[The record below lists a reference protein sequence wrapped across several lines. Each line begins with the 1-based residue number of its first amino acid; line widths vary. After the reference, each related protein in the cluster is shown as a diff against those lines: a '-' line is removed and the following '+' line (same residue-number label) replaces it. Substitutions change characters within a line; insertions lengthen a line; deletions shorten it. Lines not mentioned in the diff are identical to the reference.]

1 MALPPKSEMM
11 QHYAAGRLLKEIG
24 TNYACL
30 PDRDHDETVADMA
43 ELHNS
48 GRIDMLAL
56 LVGSDPTHLECTR
69 SWYPGGEFGEQAGN
83 GPEHSHCQRFY
94 CALLP
99 HLNAPTAQ
107 VLAAAHALRT
117 AAARNLG
124 TYSVDK
130 AFGDWCVAHGDQL
143 DEVIALVGGGTPF
156 TDAFMPTALATGISL
171 DEGRYLDQALTFME
185 ADGADVRL
193 AALRALGRS
202 APQTVAAV
210 DRILSALVSALNRN
224 ADDRI
229 RACILTA
236 ALGVASRFPERSRA
250 SLLAVVQTVATR
262 PGPETLIACADA
274 LACHAK
280 SLADEAIEAVLQAL
294 RQADPTCELTLSLI
308 DTAFIQLLS
317 LGHEE
322 RAMALAEHLLV
333 AHEDKLTLERF
344 RSLHHVLVTGDKQRL
359 GRTLVRLFLA
369 GKLSLCEAAASLVR
383 GSHDRPAVLDI
394 DFAAMQPSHGQAMY
408 LARKAIGYWFVH
420 PVAAASFIVSLLR
433 YAPDTTAGELRA
445 LLLDPLLLNYGGAA
459 KAYLEQVA
467 GDASDQAARHVAP
480 VLAEHDQYLEDLRS
494 AGKIPELHPS
504 ERQRRIEHEREHD
517 RMATA
522 MKQAQKGSII
532 RQLMRTSVLLYGSR
546 SISHVDNLDGTRRRL
561 DTKLGSITTTME
573 HPRVQ
578 AIDPVGLDFMIRV
591 FRTEAPPR

>member
-1 MALPPKSEMM
+1 MPRSLEHMAPFGKSDLMR
-11 QHYAAGRLLKEIG
+11 HYAAGRLLHEIG
-24 TNYACL
+24 TSYACL
-30 PDRDHDETVADMA
+30 PDRDHDKAVADVA

-48 GRIDMLAL
+48 GQMDMLAL
-56 LVGSDPTHLECTR
+56 LVGSDLQ
-69 SWYPGGEFGEQAGN
+69 SGN
-83 GPEHSHCQRFY
+83 GPEFSHSQQFC

-99 HLNAPTAQ
+99 RLTAPPAQ
-107 VLAAAHALRT
+107 MLAAAHALRT
-117 AAARNLG
+117 AATQNSS

-130 AFGDWCVAHGDQL
+130 AFGDWCVAHGNQL
-143 DEVIALVGGGTPF
+143 DEVIALIGGGTPF

-185 ADGADVRL
+185 ADRADVRL

-210 DRILSALVSALNRN
+210 DRVLSALVSALDRN
-224 ADDRI
+224 ADDRT

-236 ALGVASRFPERSRA
+236 AFGVASRFPERSRKP
-250 SLLAVVQTVATR
+250 LLAVVRTVATR
-262 PGPETLIACADA
+262 PGAETLLACADA

-280 SLADEAIEAVLQAL
+280 ILTVEAIEAVLQAL
-294 RQADPTCELTLSLI
+294 RQADPACEFTLSLI

-322 RAMALAEHLLV
+322 RVMALAEHLLV

-344 RSLHHVLVTGDKQRL
+344 RSLHHALATGDKRRL

-383 GSHDRPAVLDI
+383 GSHDRPAILDI
-394 DFAAMQPSHGQAMY
+394 DFATMQPSHDQAMY
-408 LARKAIGYWFVH
+408 LTRKAIGYWFVQ

-433 YAPDTTAGELRA
+433 HVPDATAGELRA

-459 KAYLEQVA
+459 RAYLERVA

-480 VLAEHDQYLEDLRS
+480 VLAEHDQHLEDLRS
-494 AGKIPELHPS
+494 VGKIPELRPS
-504 ERQRRIEHEREHD
+504 ERQRRVEHEREHD

-522 MKQAQKGSII
+522 MREARKGSII
-532 RQLMRTSVLLYGSR
+532 RQLMRTSVLLYGTR
-546 SISHVDNLDGTRRRL
+546 SISHVENLDGTRRRL

-573 HPRVQ
+573 HPRVH

-591 FRTEAPPR
+591 FRTEAPPQ